1 MEYRR
6 RRNTKRSNTASGGK
20 IVIILLVLIA
30 AVYFVSVSAVGS
42 WLSKHIVEPV
52 FSAFTSKESESESDD
67 DTESMYTVNTQSS
80 ESFPGLSC
88 YLLQMGV
95 FSEKERAEVLAS
107 ELKSQGAAGY
117 VYEDGDRYRVFASG
131 YASESDARSVKER
144 LQGEGKDCS
153 VYKLSVPEAKYD
165 VSVTAGTDSTMTSI
179 ESAFYAV
186 LSAHDDLLTL
196 EQNFAAGNMT
206 AKEGA
211 NAALDIHDEL
221 KKAVTNKE
229 SLPDEISAC
238 IYECEKALSDLAGSE
253 SASESEFLSK
263 IRYTQIAVAVAF
275 TDTVAK
281 LTV

>member
-42 WLSKHIVEPV
+42 WLSRHIVEPV
-52 FSAFTSKESESESDD
+52 FSAFTSDESESDG
-67 DTESMYTVNTQSS
+67 DTEGMYTVNTQGS

-95 FSEKERAEVLAS
+95 FSEKERAETLAN

-117 VYEDGDRYRVFASG
+117 IYEDGDRFRVFASG

-144 LQGEGKDCS
+144 LQSEGKDCS
-153 VYKLSVPEAKYD
+153 VYKLSVPEAEYD
-165 VSVTAGTDSTMTSI
+165 VSVTAGTDSTMTGI

-196 EQNFAAGNMT
+196 EQNFAAGNMN

-211 NAALDIHDEL
+211 TAARDVHDEL
-221 KKAVTNKE
+221 KKAVTNRE
-229 SLPDEISAC
+229 SLPAEISDC
-238 IYECEKALSDLAGSE
+238 ISECEKALSDLAGSE

-263 IRYTQIAVAVAF
+263 IRHTQIAVAVAF